1 MRNDENVV
9 NERADCD
16 GALNQMELNAVKRKL
31 RHFKLAIFHHLSFN
45 EQCVMCTLYVLN
57 EFGPFSVEKSNN
69 YSYETLLQPISRS

>member
-57 EFGPFSVEKSNN
+57 EFGPFSDEKSNN